1 MPPNTYRVRN
11 VPTSWPKSTLLK
23 ALKSASAVFATLP
36 ETGLSLYPAPYGG
49 SQTALLKYN
58 GVLSVLDQTGVYR
71 VNGNGYALEVDN
83 HFQGLTQL
91 STTGDN
97 AAYEY
102 GSNCCDAKDS
112 TN

>member
-1 MPPNTYRVRN
+1 MASNTRYYRVKGI
-11 VPTSWPKSTLLK
+11 PTSWPKSTLLN
-23 ALKSASAVFATLP
+23 ALKAASAVFATLP

-49 SQTALLKYN
+49 GGSQNALLQYN
-58 GVLSVLDQTGVYR
+58 GDLSVIDQTGVYR

-91 STTGDN
+91 NAAGDN

-102 GSNCCDAKDS
+102 SS
-112 TN
+112 TSMH